1 MTMMTRTLCGQF
13 QRATLIA
20 ALLLILGCGG
30 QRAQT
35 SGDDRVPVVVTS
47 ASRADLQRM
56 RTYTGTVEGI
66 RQSKIFARIPET
78 IVKIHAIEGEAIS
91 AGAPL
96 ITFDES
102 GPGSAVLQARA
113 VYEDA
118 RKTAEKFDRLYQQGA
133 VSEIERDGHKTAFEV
148 ARANY
153 EAAGNAAVLTAPI
166 SGTVT
171 EVYARVGR
179 QAGMGEPLA
188 LIASVDT
195 IRLLLDVSVYES
207 KELAKGQRVSIRSEQ
222 DTSVTADGW
231 VDEISAS
238 ADPDS
243 RTISAEVLAPN
254 PGRRLLP
261 GMFVRAA
268 IELERRSQ
276 VVSVVRD
283 ALVYRESGLGTY
295 VIRDSVAYFVSVT
308 AGVESGK
315 LVEIISGLQA
325 GDQVVTLGQNNLQDG
340 TKINPVAE

>member
-1 MTMMTRTLCGQF
+1 MTKRIRVVYPAGLSAVIVG
-13 QRATLIA
+13 
-20 ALLLILGCGG
+20 LLLVAGCSGEK
-30 QRAQT
+30 AQT
-35 SGDDRVPVVVTS
+35 NGEDRVPVVVAS
-47 ASRADLQRM
+47 ASRTDLQRE

-66 RQSKIFARIPET
+66 RQAKVFARIPET
-78 IVKIHAIEGEAIS
+78 IVKINAVEGDAIR
-91 AGAPL
+91 AGSPL

-171 EVYARVGR
+171 EIYARVGR

-243 RTISAEVLAPN
+243 RTVSAEVLAPN

-283 ALVYRESGLGTY
+283 ALVYRESGLGAY
-295 VIRDSVAYFVSVT
+295 VIRDSVAHFVQIT
-308 AGVESGK
+308 AGAESGK
-315 LVEIISGLQA
+315 LTEIVSGLQA
-325 GDQVVTLGQNNLQDG
+325 GDQVVVLGQNNLQDG
-340 TKINPVAE
+340 TKVTPVAE

>member
-1 MTMMTRTLCGQF
+1 MTTRIGVVYLAGLS
-13 QRATLIA
+13 AVSM
-20 ALLLILGCGG
+20 ALLIISGC
-30 QRAQT
+30 
-35 SGDDRVPVVVTS
+35 SGEKARTNGEDRVPVVVTS
-47 ASRADLQRM
+47 ASRADLQRV
-56 RTYTGTVEGI
+56 RTFTGTVEGI
-66 RQSKIFARIPET
+66 RQAKVFARIPET
-78 IVKIHAIEGEAIS
+78 IVKIHAVEGDAIR

-96 ITFDES
+96 IEFDES

-118 RKTAEKFDRLYQQGA
+118 RKTAEKFDTLYQQGA
-133 VSEIERDGHKTAFEV
+133 VSEIERDGHHTAFQV

-153 EAAGNAAVLTAPI
+153 DAARDAALLTAPI

-171 EVYARVGR
+171 EIYARVGR
-179 QAGMGEPLA
+179 QASMGEPLA

-207 KELAKGQRVSIRSEQ
+207 KELSKGQRVSIRSEQ

-231 VDEISAS
+231 VTEISAS

-261 GMFVRAA
+261 GMFVRGA

-283 ALVYRESGLGTY
+283 ALVYRESGLGAY
-295 VIRDSVAYFVSVT
+295 VVRDSVAHFVQITS
-308 AGVESGK
+308 GVESGN
-315 LVEIISGLQA
+315 LTEIVSGLQA
-325 GDQVVTLGQNNLQDG
+325 GDQVVVLGQNNLQDG
-340 TKINPVAE
+340 TKVTPVAE